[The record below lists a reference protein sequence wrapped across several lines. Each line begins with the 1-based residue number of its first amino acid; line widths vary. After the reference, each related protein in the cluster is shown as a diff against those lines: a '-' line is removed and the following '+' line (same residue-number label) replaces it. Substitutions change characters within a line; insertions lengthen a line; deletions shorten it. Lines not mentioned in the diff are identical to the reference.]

1 MFSTGT
7 CQSCPLNESVR
18 TMEKTI
24 VELLA
29 RRAGL
34 DKALAEFPDDVAAAA
49 EHARGAVEKM
59 KAPTDPCAEPWP
71 PMRVGTE
78 L

>member
-1 MFSTGT
+1 MDKAT
-7 CQSCPLNESVR
+7 
-18 TMEKTI
+18 

-34 DKALAEFPDDVAAAA
+34 EKALVEFPDDVAAAA
-49 EHARGAVEKM
+49 EQASNARARLKPS
-59 KAPTDPCAEPWP
+59 ADPRAEPWP
-71 PMRVGTE
+71 PMRVGGG

>member
-1 MFSTGT
+1 MDKAT
-7 CQSCPLNESVR
+7 
-18 TMEKTI
+18 

-34 DKALAEFPDDVAAAA
+34 EKALAEIPDDVAAAA
-49 EHARGAVEKM
+49 QQAASAVGRM
-59 KAPTDPCAEPWP
+59 KAPTDPRAEPWP
-71 PMRVGTE
+71 PMRVGGG